1 MSNQTT
7 FDSASLA
14 VVKPGMDEALGA
26 VNERLI
32 RYFDEPGAN
41 SDALNEVRTELHRVQ
56 GVLRMIGLDGVAVF
70 CSEIDLVLGELVG
83 NAALFSPLYRTVLQS
98 ALNGLTSYLDAL
110 TQGADNAA
118 LRLFPKYE
126 AMQHLRGMEMSFEQ
140 DLFFPSLA
148 VPLPEGIVVIPENA
162 AALCAAAHRQYQ
174 RALLRWLRKDDVE
187 AAYPEMQHALDAM
200 VNCAS
205 EYPQFWWVAGGLLD
219 CARVVSQ
226 DIYVRKLLGRID
238 RQMRAVGKGLAGNTQ
253 AVMNEMLYLIGMSE
267 VESERVAQIRQH
279 YALEKY
285 FPVALSYAEEKHSY
299 EELLDQMQ
307 EAEDNWEQ
315 CVAGSKDACIKFV
328 EYIESIAQKSDTLER
343 SPPQYLSQKIEAL
356 SEHLR
361 EPEYARLIG
370 EDVAMALML
379 WRSGMA
385 QYETID
391 RRFME
396 RARIL
401 SDQIDAAM
409 NHKPEDT
416 QRIEELIKLYGQT
429 EQGSVTATLA
439 SEMLANLELVEQ
451 GLNLFFGDTR
461 RRDDL
466 ASLQRL
472 LVQIRGGLHI
482 LSLELPERLL
492 NEIQSMVQYFTKETV
507 APKPQITQ
515 AVAKAVSALHAYL
528 QQLARGQK
536 EDTDAMREALN
547 ELDGCQLAAPTTPV
561 PAKEEP
567 VKTAS
572 PVPERPANEDAELLE
587 IFLEE
592 AKEVLGIMRDNVEI
606 SQLHPEDAEPMVT
619 MRRGFHTLKGSGRM
633 VGLKE
638 LGEVAW
644 ACERAMQKCVQDRK
658 PASAGLL
665 HFVVD
670 ATQAFAGWVADL
682 EKQGHTSIE
691 ASDLI
696 ERARQ
701 IESGMNL
708 PVVENEQESE
718 KAPEKQETA
727 VEDSPQ
733 VQTVEALAE
742 PEAPKQQPE
751 EVVPAHDF
759 AEPQSI
765 VIGEIALPPTLF
777 KIASE
782 EASQNVAE
790 LHRHYASFIA
800 TQPRQVA
807 YDFMRAAH
815 TLAGIC
821 RSLGFMSV
829 VHLSAAV
836 EGWLQANMDGEA
848 EIGSWQEKMLEDAI
862 AALDV
867 MVRRICD
874 RQMPEAQDE
883 LVQRVQSDKDRIIGE
898 REGAAEEISLAGIHE
913 AQHGTEALEPE
924 EIQPEEVQPEEVQP
938 EEVQPEEVQPEEV
951 QPEEIQPEEIQPEE
965 IQPEEIQPEEAAHAD
980 EDLNETLREMR
991 AEEPARIKSVQARE
1005 SAVRDDLDEQLLPVF
1020 LEEAD
1025 ELLPKIGDCL
1035 RALRQSPEGER
1046 NLLNRLLHT
1055 LKGSARMTGAMRM
1068 GDIAHAM
1075 ESSLLDQDLASE
1087 ILDDLESDLDR
1098 LNALLEELRSG
1109 KVQEPLAPAAEE
1121 TQEAMP
1127 AGLERVQQLSML
1139 RVRSDVV
1146 DRLVNQAGEVSV
1158 ARSRVETELRA
1169 FKDGLV
1175 ELAGSVARLRK
1186 QLREVEIQAES
1197 QIQARVSLATER
1209 NEQFDPLEF
1218 DRFTRLQELT
1228 RFMNESVHDV
1238 QTVQQTLLK
1247 NIDET
1252 NSALQAQSRLNRELQ
1267 QNLMGVRMVPF
1278 GSMSE
1283 RLYRLVRQTGKELN
1297 RRANLEL
1304 EGTNVELDRSV
1315 LEKMTAPFEH
1325 LLRNAIVHGLED
1337 EQQRINSGKDAIGEI
1352 RLSLRQESNEVV
1364 FEFSD
1369 DGKGLNFA
1377 GLRSEAIKK
1386 GLIEDIDAEIS
1397 DEQLA
1402 QLIFTTGISTA
1413 AEVTEIAGRGIGMDV
1428 VRSEITALGGRIDV
1442 SSQPGK
1448 GTRFT
1453 IHLPLTLAVTQVLM
1467 VLAGDRAY
1475 AIPSTMVE
1483 QVRQVKP
1490 DELQG
1495 LYSEQRIEWEGNAY
1509 PFSYLPTLLG
1519 DEEREPEVHPY
1530 NAVLLLRSGNQR
1542 IALHV
1547 DELRGNRE
1555 AVVKNIGP
1563 QLSRLSG
1570 IAGATVLGDGKV
1582 VLILNPAQMKQRFA
1596 VRKAPKVEAVL
1607 PDAQPTVMVVDDSL
1621 TVRKITTRLLMRAGY
1636 QVVTAQDGV
1645 DALEKLNELIPSV
1658 MLLDIEMP
1666 RMDGFELTK
1675 LMRRDEKTKNVPII
1689 MITSRAADKHRDFAM
1704 SLGVNA
1710 YLGKPFQEDELLEQ
1724 IVSLLPPAA

>member
-1 MSNQTT
+1 MSNHTT
-7 FDSASLA
+7 FDTAPLA
-14 VVKPGMDEALGA
+14 VVKPGMDEALRV
-26 VNERLI
+26 VNERLVQ
-32 RYFDEPGAN
+32 YFDEPGAN
-41 SDALNEVRTELHRVQ
+41 SEALNEVREELHRVQ
-56 GVLRMIGLDGVAVF
+56 GVLKMISLDGVAVF
-70 CSEIDLVLGELVG
+70 CSEINHVLAELAS
-83 NAALFSPLYRTVLQS
+83 NAALVSPLYRTVLQS
-98 ALNGLTSYLDAL
+98 ALNGLTAYLDAL
-110 TQGADNAA
+110 MQGADNAA

-140 DLFFPSLA
+140 DLFFPNLA
-148 VPLPEGIVVIPENA
+148 VPLPEGIANSDRPGDA
-162 AALCAAAHRQYQ
+162 TAQCRAAHRQYQ
-174 RALLRWLRKDDVE
+174 RALLRWLKEDDVG
-187 AAYPEMQHALDAM
+187 AAYPEMRQALDTM
-200 VNCAS
+200 VSCAS
-205 EYPQFWWVAGGLLD
+205 GGAQFWWVAGGLLD

-226 DIYVRKLLGRID
+226 DIGVCKILGRID
-238 RQMRAVGKGLAGNTQ
+238 RQMRAVAKGRAGDTQ
-253 AVMNEMLYLIGMSE
+253 AVMNEMLYLVGLSE
-267 VESERVAQIRQH
+267 VDSERVLEVRRQ

-315 CVAGSKDACIKFV
+315 CVAGNKDACIKFV
-328 EYIESIAQKSDTLER
+328 EYIENIAQKSDTIER
-343 SPPQYLSQKIEAL
+343 SPPQYLSSKIEAL

-385 QYETID
+385 QYESID
-391 RRFME
+391 KRFME

-416 QRIEELIKLYGQT
+416 QRIEELIKLYGST
-429 EQGSVTATLA
+429 EQNSVTATLA
-439 SEMLANLELVEQ
+439 GEMLANLELVEQ
-451 GLNLFFGDTR
+451 GLNLFFGDAR
-461 RRDDL
+461 RRDEL
-466 ASLQRL
+466 ASLQSL
-472 LVQIRGGLHI
+472 LVQIHGGLHI
-482 LSLELPERLL
+482 LSLELAEQLL
-492 NEIQSMVQYFTKETV
+492 NEIQAQVQYFVAETA
-507 APKPQITQ
+507 APKPVATQ
-515 AVAKAVSALHAYL
+515 ALAKAVSALHAYL

-536 EDTDAMREALN
+536 EDTAAMREALA
-547 ELDGCQLAAPTTPV
+547 ELAGLAQAPVPVAAPAAQAA
-561 PAKEEP
+561 PAR
-567 VKTAS
+567 

-592 AKEVLGIMRDNVEI
+592 AREVLGIMRDNVEI
-606 SQLHPEDAEPMVT
+606 SRLHPEDIEPMIT

-644 ACERAMQKCVQDRK
+644 SCERAMQKCVQDRK
-658 PASAGLL
+658 PASANML

-670 ATQAFAGWVADL
+670 ATQAFSGWIADL
-682 EKQGHTSIE
+682 EKQGYTVIE
-691 ASDLI
+691 AAELV

-701 IESGMNL
+701 IESGVTGPVAELKPEQAQVETVVEEMREAEAKAQAKTVSEPEPVE
-708 PVVENEQESE
+708 PVVAEQE
-718 KAPEKQETA
+718 PH
-727 VEDSPQ
+727 
-733 VQTVEALAE
+733 
-742 PEAPKQQPE
+742 
-751 EVVPAHDF
+751 VPAHDF

-782 EASQNVAE
+782 EASQNVAA
-790 LHRHYASFIA
+790 LHHHLASFMA
-800 TQPRQVA
+800 MQPRQVA

-836 EGWLQANMDGEA
+836 EGWLQANMEETIEVSAD
-848 EIGSWQEKMLEDAI
+848 QEKMLAESI
-862 AALDV
+862 EALDE
-867 MVRRICD
+867 MVRRICE
-874 RQMPEAQDE
+874 REMPEARDE
-883 LVQRVQSDKDRIIGE
+883 LVERVLADRDRILSE
-898 REGAAEEISLAGIHE
+898 KEEIEPSGEIAAVLAQTHE
-913 AQHGTEALEPE
+913 STPIEVGQEEVLPE
-924 EIQPEEVQPEEVQP
+924 EAQPEES
-938 EEVQPEEVQPEEV
+938 
-951 QPEEIQPEEIQPEE
+951 
-965 IQPEEIQPEEAAHAD
+965 ALKAD
-980 EDLNETLREMR
+980 EDVNKTLQEMR
-991 AEEPARIKSVQARE
+991 ADKPAQNRSAQMREPML
-1005 SAVRDDLDEQLLPVF
+1005 RDDLDEQLVPIF
-1020 LEEAD
+1020 LDEAD

-1035 RALRQSPEGER
+1035 RTLRQMPDGEL

-1075 ESSLLDQDLASE
+1075 ESSLLDGNLSDE
-1087 ILDDLESDLDR
+1087 TLDELESDLDR
-1098 LNALLEELRSG
+1098 LNSLLEELRSG
-1109 KVQEPLAPAAEE
+1109 KVQEPVAPAAAEE
-1121 TQEAMP
+1121 LVEITP
-1127 AGLERVQQLSML
+1127 AGLERVQQAGML
-1139 RVRSDVV
+1139 RVRSDVI

-1169 FKDGLV
+1169 FKDGLL
-1175 ELAGSVARLRK
+1175 ELTGSVGRLRK

-1197 QIQARVSLATER
+1197 QIQARVSLAAEH

-1252 NSALQAQSRLNRELQ
+1252 NSALFAQARLNRELQ

-1278 GSMSE
+1278 SSMSE

-1297 RRANLEL
+1297 KRANLEL
-1304 EGTNVELDRSV
+1304 EGTSVELDRSV

-1377 GLRSEAIKK
+1377 GLRAEAVKK
-1386 GLIEDIDAEIS
+1386 GLLENAGDEIS

-1402 QLIFTTGISTA
+1402 QMIFTTGISTA

-1442 SSQPGK
+1442 SSQPGA

-1467 VLAGDRAY
+1467 VQAGDRTY
-1475 AIPSTMVE
+1475 AIPSAMVE

-1490 DELQG
+1490 DELRE
-1495 LYSEQRIEWEGNAY
+1495 LYSQQKIEWEGNGY

-1519 DEEREPEVHPY
+1519 DDERVPEIRPY
-1530 NAVLLLRSGNQR
+1530 NALLLLRSGNQR
-1542 IALHV
+1542 VALHV

-1563 QLSRLSG
+1563 QLSRLPG
-1570 IAGATVLGDGKV
+1570 IAGATVLGDGSV
-1582 VLILNPAQMKQRFA
+1582 VLILNPAQMKQRIA
-1596 VRKAPKVEAVL
+1596 VSKAPKAETVL
-1607 PDAQPTVMVVDDSL
+1607 PDLLQPTIMVVDDSL
-1621 TVRKITTRLLMRAGY
+1621 TVRKITSRLLARAGY

-1645 DALEKLNELIPSV
+1645 DALEKLNELIPAV

-1675 LMRRDEKTKNVPII
+1675 LMRRDERTMNVPII

-1710 YLGKPFQEDELLEQ
+1710 YLGKPFQEDDLLEQ
-1724 IVSLLPPAA
+1724 IAALLPQAA

>member
-1 MSNQTT
+1 
-7 FDSASLA
+7 
-14 VVKPGMDEALGA
+14 MDEALGL
-26 VNERLI
+26 VNERLV
-32 RYFDEPGAN
+32 RYFDDPGEN
-41 SDALNEVRTELHRVQ
+41 VDALDEVRAELHRVQ
-56 GVLRMIGLDGVAVF
+56 GVLRMIRLDGVAVF
-70 CSEIDLVLGELVG
+70 CEEINHVLAELAG
-83 NAALFSPLYRTVLQS
+83 NAALVSPLYRTVLQS

-110 TQGADNAA
+110 MQGADNAA
-118 LRLFPKYE
+118 LRLFPRYE

-140 DLFFPSLA
+140 DLFFPNLA
-148 VPLPEGIVVIPENA
+148 VPLPESLLNPEKPEDPARLCVI
-162 AALCAAAHRQYQ
+162 AHRRYQ
-174 RALLRWLRKDDVE
+174 RALLRWLRQDDVE
-187 AAYPEMQHALDAM
+187 VAYPEMQQALDEM
-200 VNCAS
+200 LNCAS
-205 EYPQFWWVAGGLLD
+205 EDKQFWWVSGGLLD

-226 DIYVRKLLGRID
+226 DLNVRKLLGRID
-238 RQMRAVGKGLAGNTQ
+238 RQMSAVLKGNAGDTQ
-253 AVMNEMLYLIGMSE
+253 AVMNEMLYLIGLSE
-267 VESERVAQIRQH
+267 VETERVMQIRQH
-279 YALEKY
+279 YSLAQY

-315 CVAGSKDACIKFV
+315 CVAGNRDACVKFV
-328 EYIESIAQKSDTLER
+328 EYIENIAQKSDRIER

-356 SEHLR
+356 SSHLR

-385 QYETID
+385 QYEAID
-391 RRFME
+391 KRFME

-409 NHKPEDT
+409 NQKPEDT

-451 GLNLFFGDTR
+451 GLNLFFGDFR
-461 RRDDL
+461 RRDEL
-466 ASLQRL
+466 VNLQRL
-472 LVQIRGGLHI
+472 MVQVRGGLHI
-482 LSLELPERLL
+482 LALELAEQLL
-492 NEIQSMVQYFTKETV
+492 QKIQALVKYFIDESA
-507 APKPQITQ
+507 APKPAETQ
-515 AVAKAVSALHAYL
+515 AIAKAVSALHAYL
-528 QQLARGQK
+528 QQLARGVK
-536 EDTDAMREALN
+536 EDTDAMREALA
-547 ELDGCQLAAPTTPV
+547 ELNGLGQTAAPSQIAAAQV
-561 PAKEEP
+561 PEKKAAPE
-567 VKTAS
+567 
-572 PVPERPANEDAELLE
+572 PERPANEDAELLE
-587 IFLEE
+587 VFLEE
-592 AKEVLGIMRDNVEI
+592 AKEVLGIMRDTVEI
-606 SQLHPEDAEPMVT
+606 SQMHPEDGEPLVT

-644 ACERAMQKCVQDRK
+644 ACERALQKCVQDRK
-658 PASAGLL
+658 PAGAGLL
-665 HFVVD
+665 QFVVD
-670 ATQAFAGWVADL
+670 AAEAFSGWVSDL
-682 EKQGHTSIE
+682 EKQGYTVIE
-691 ASDLI
+691 AAGLV

-701 IESGMNL
+701 IENG
-708 PVVENEQESE
+708 VEPPFTPPPEAAAGDEE
-718 KAPEKQETA
+718 AAAPEIAT
-727 VEDSPQ
+727 
-733 VQTVEALAE
+733 AE
-742 PEAPKQQPE
+742 PGMPHEH
-751 EVVPAHDF
+751 VVPADDF

-782 EASQNVAE
+782 EASQNVVA
-790 LHRHYASFIA
+790 LRQHFASFMA
-800 TQPRQVA
+800 AQPRQVA

-836 EGWLQANMDGEA
+836 EGWLQANMEGEQD
-848 EIGSWQEKMLEDAI
+848 ISQEQEGMLEEAI
-862 AALDV
+862 SALDG
-867 MVRRICD
+867 MVQRICD
-874 RQMPEAQDE
+874 RQMPEARDE
-883 LVQRVQSDKDRIIGE
+883 LVQRMLADKDRIIGE
-898 REGAAEEISLAGIHE
+898 REALAE
-913 AQHGTEALEPE
+913 AQSAIGQKL
-924 EIQPEEVQPEEVQP
+924 
-938 EEVQPEEVQPEEV
+938 
-951 QPEEIQPEEIQPEE
+951 
-965 IQPEEIQPEEAAHAD
+965 EEAQVAEAQVA
-980 EDLNETLREMR
+980 EAQVAEAQVEEARSEEELNETLRELR
-991 AEEPARIKSVQARE
+991 LEEPSQVRHGHARE
-1005 SAVRDDLDEQLLPVF
+1005 TAVRDDIDEQLLPVF
-1020 LEEAD
+1020 LDEAD

-1035 RALRQSPEGER
+1035 RGLRQAPEGDR

-1068 GDIAHAM
+1068 GDIAHEM
-1075 ESSLLDQDLASE
+1075 ESSLLDERLAE
-1087 ILDDLESDLDR
+1087 GTLDELESDLDR
-1098 LNALLEELRSG
+1098 LNALLEELRTG
-1109 KVQEPLAPAAEE
+1109 KAAVEEEQVEAVPAA
-1121 TQEAMP
+1121 
-1127 AGLERVQQLSML
+1127 LERVQQAGML
-1139 RVRSDVV
+1139 RVRSDVI

-1158 ARSRVETELRA
+1158 VRSRVETELRA
-1169 FKDGLV
+1169 FKEGLL
-1175 ELAGSVARLRK
+1175 ELTGSVAKLRK

-1197 QIQARVSLATER
+1197 QIQARVSLSVEH

-1238 QTVQQTLLK
+1238 QTVQQALLK
-1247 NIDET
+1247 NIDEAG
-1252 NSALQAQSRLNRELQ
+1252 SALVAQSRLNRELQ

-1283 RLYRLVRQTGKELN
+1283 RLYRLVRQTGKELHK
-1297 RRANLEL
+1297 RANLEL

-1337 EQQRINSGKDAIGEI
+1337 EEQRIRSGKDAIGEI
-1352 RLSLRQESNEVV
+1352 RLAMRQESNEVV

-1369 DGKGLNFA
+1369 DGRGLDFA
-1377 GLRSEAIKK
+1377 GLRAEAVRRGLLQDSEI
-1386 GLIEDIDAEIS
+1386 GE
-1397 DEQLA
+1397 EQLA
-1402 QLIFTTGISTA
+1402 ELIFTTGVSTA

-1428 VRSEITALGGRIDV
+1428 VRSEITGLGGRIDV
-1442 SSQPGK
+1442 SSTAGK

-1467 VLAGDRAY
+1467 VQSGDQTY

-1483 QVRQVKP
+1483 QVRQIKP
-1490 DELQG
+1490 EELQTY
-1495 LYSEQRIEWEGNAY
+1495 YSEQKIQWEGNTY

-1519 DEEREPEVHPY
+1519 DDEREPEVLPY
-1530 NAVLLLRSGNQR
+1530 NPVLLLRSGNQR

-1570 IAGATVLGDGKV
+1570 IAGATVMGNGAV

-1596 VRKAPKVEAVL
+1596 VRRMPRVEEVAL
-1607 PDAQPTVMVVDDSL
+1607 PPSQPTIMVVDDSL
-1621 TVRKITTRLLMRAGY
+1621 TVRKITSRLLVRSGY
-1636 QVVTAQDGV
+1636 QVETAKDGV
-1645 DALEKLNELIPSV
+1645 DALEKLKEIVPDV

-1675 LMRRDEKTKNVPII
+1675 LMRSDEKTRGVPII
-1689 MITSRAADKHRDFAM
+1689 MITSRAADKHRDHAM
-1704 SLGVNA
+1704 GLGVNA

-1724 IVSLLPPAA
+1724 IASLLALKA

>member
-14 VVKPGMDEALGA
+14 VVKPGMDEALRV
-26 VNERLI
+26 VNERLVQ
-32 RYFDEPGAN
+32 YFNEPSENAE
-41 SDALNEVRTELHRVQ
+41 ALSEVRAELHRIQ
-56 GVLRMIGLDGVAVF
+56 GVLKMISLDGVAVF
-70 CSEIDLVLGELVG
+70 CEEISHVLAELAG
-83 NAALFSPLYRTVLQS
+83 NAMLVSPLYRTVLQS
-98 ALNGLTSYLDAL
+98 ALNGLTAYLDAL
-110 TQGADNAA
+110 MQGADNAA

-140 DLFFPSLA
+140 DLFFPKLA
-148 VPLPEGIVVIPENA
+148 VPLPGFIANTDRPEDA
-162 AALCAAAHRQYQ
+162 ATLCGVAHRQYQ
-174 RALLRWLRKDDVE
+174 RALLSWFRKGDVE
-187 AAYPEMQHALDAM
+187 AAYHEMQQALNMM
-200 VNCAS
+200 VSCVS
-205 EYPQFWWVAGGLLD
+205 ENAQFWWVSGGLLD
-219 CARVVSQ
+219 CAKMMSQ
-226 DIYVRKLLGRID
+226 DLNVRKLLGRID
-238 RQMRAVGKGLAGNTQ
+238 RQMRAVAKGQAGDTQ
-253 AVMNEMLYLIGMSE
+253 VVMNEMLYLIGLSE
-267 VESERVAQIRQH
+267 IDSERVAQIRQQ
-279 YALEKY
+279 YALEQY

-315 CVAGSKDACIKFV
+315 CVAGNKDACIKFV
-328 EYIESIAQKSDTLER
+328 EYIENIAQKSDTIER
-343 SPPQYLSQKIEAL
+343 SPPQYLSKKIEAL
-356 SEHLR
+356 SMHLR

-385 QYETID
+385 QYEAID
-391 RRFME
+391 KRFME

-416 QRIEELIKLYGQT
+416 QRIEELIRLYGRT

-439 SEMLANLELVEQ
+439 GEMLANLELVEQ
-451 GLNLFFGDTR
+451 GLNLFFGDAR
-461 RRDDL
+461 RRDEL
-466 ASLQRL
+466 VSLQRL
-472 LVQIRGGLHI
+472 LVQIHGGLHI
-482 LSLELPERLL
+482 LSLELAEKLL
-492 NEIQSMVQYFTKETV
+492 NEIQVLVQYFAAETT
-507 APKPQITQ
+507 APRSAATQ
-515 AVAKAVSALHAYL
+515 ALAKAVSALHAYL
-528 QQLARGQK
+528 QQLVRGQK
-536 EDTDAMREALN
+536 EDTDAMREALA
-547 ELDGCQLAAPTTPV
+547 ELTGLGQVSAPAQSEATKA
-561 PAKEEP
+561 PAKEARSAP
-567 VKTAS
+567 M
-572 PVPERPANEDAELLE
+572 RPANEDTELLE

-592 AKEVLGIMRDNVEI
+592 AKEVLTIMRDNVEI
-606 SQLHPEDAEPMVT
+606 SQLHPEDTEPMIT

-633 VGLKE
+633 VGLTE

-644 ACERAMQKCVQDRK
+644 ACERALQKCVQDRK

-665 HFVVD
+665 QFIVD
-670 ATQAFAGWVADL
+670 ATQVFSGWVGDL
-682 EKQGHTSIE
+682 ERQGYTLIE
-691 ASDLI
+691 AFDLV
-696 ERARQ
+696 ERANQ
-701 IESGMNL
+701 IESSINWPAADQKIEQAHEL
-708 PVVENEQESE
+708 AQVPEEQKHVETVVEDRL
-718 KAPEKQETA
+718 ETA
-727 VEDSPQ
+727 DQ
-733 VQTVEALAE
+733 AQTVAE
-742 PEAPKQQPE
+742 LEPLVEPVAVVYAEQ
-751 EVVPAHDF
+751 EVVPADDF

-782 EASQNVAE
+782 EASQNVAA
-790 LHRHYASFIA
+790 LHHHFASFMA
-800 TQPRQVA
+800 TQPRQVV

-836 EGWLQANMDGEA
+836 EGWLQANMDET
-848 EIGSWQEKMLEDAI
+848 EEVSQEQEKMLGEAI
-862 AALDV
+862 AALDE
-867 MVRRICD
+867 MVQCICA
-874 RQMPEAQDE
+874 RKMPQAYDE
-883 LVQRVQSDKDRIIGE
+883 LVGRVQADKDRIIGE
-898 REGAAEEISLAGIHE
+898 REEIAPSEEIAAVLSETHAAHEHDAEVQKEAQTPEAQTPELQAAEVQAAEVQAAEEVL
-913 AQHGTEALEPE
+913 Q
-924 EIQPEEVQPEEVQP
+924 
-938 EEVQPEEVQPEEV
+938 
-951 QPEEIQPEEIQPEE
+951 
-965 IQPEEIQPEEAAHAD
+965 AD
-980 EDLNETLREMR
+980 EDVNETLRETHE
-991 AEEPARIKSVQARE
+991 EEPAQVKSVHTRGPML
-1005 SAVRDDLDEQLLPVF
+1005 RDDLDEQLLPIF
-1020 LEEAD
+1020 LDEAN

-1035 RALRQSPEGER
+1035 RALRQAPDGEL

-1068 GDIAHAM
+1068 GDIAHTM
-1075 ESSLLDQDLASE
+1075 ESSLLEENLAGE
-1087 ILDDLESDLDR
+1087 TLDELESDLDQ
-1098 LNALLEELRSG
+1098 LNTLLEELRSG
-1109 KVQEPLAPAAEE
+1109 KVQAPAAVPVEDLVE
-1121 TQEAMP
+1121 MTP
-1127 AGLERVQQLSML
+1127 AGLERVQQVGML
-1139 RVRSDVV
+1139 RVRSDVI

-1158 ARSRVETELRA
+1158 ARSRVETELRE
-1169 FKDGLV
+1169 FKEGLL

-1197 QIQARVSLATER
+1197 QIQARVSLAAEH

-1252 NSALQAQSRLNRELQ
+1252 NSALFAQARLNRELQ

-1278 GSMSE
+1278 SSMSE

-1352 RLSLRQESNEVV
+1352 RLRLRQESNEVV

-1377 GLRSEAIKK
+1377 GLRAEALKK
-1386 GLIEDIDAEIS
+1386 GLLEDINDNIS
-1397 DEQLA
+1397 DDQLA
-1402 QLIFTTGISTA
+1402 QMIFTTGISTA

-1442 SSQPGK
+1442 ASQPGR

-1467 VLAGDRAY
+1467 VQAGDHAY

-1490 DELQG
+1490 DELQT
-1495 LYSEQRIEWEGNAY
+1495 LYSKQKIEWEGNNY

-1519 DEEREPEVHPY
+1519 DEERVPEIKPY
-1530 NAVLLLRSGNQR
+1530 NALLLLRSGNQR

-1570 IAGATVLGDGKV
+1570 IAGATVLGNGTV
-1582 VLILNPAQMKQRFA
+1582 VLILNPAQMKQRFT
-1596 VRKAPKVEAVL
+1596 VRKAPRVEKAL
-1607 PDAQPTVMVVDDSL
+1607 PDAQPTIMVVDDSL

-1675 LMRRDEKTKNVPII
+1675 LMRREERTMNIPII

-1704 SLGVNA
+1704 GLGVNA
-1710 YLGKPFQEDELLEQ
+1710 YLGKPFQEDDLLEQ
-1724 IVSLLPPAA
+1724 IAALLPVTA